1 MKPLRAVNVLRAVG
15 VAGRA
20 VTAALDKRKVKITPD
35 MLNSAGSVGAE
46 WYVEALWHYLSKRK
60 QLQGISAID
69 VEFTH
74 PARPADRE
82 LLFSLPRPAPGASA
96 AGRAQADAFEMSFH
110 VLRAGAVRPH
120 RIPVPVATLRV
131 HRARRRSLAAEAPDP
146 PRHPFGIEIRERHLN
161 HLRQVSWHTMVA
173 TTMDVARRGSQ
184 LADAAAADRFDP
196 TLQYVVPKFSFT
208 PLADAAAQP
217 NLFVYPD
224 FALEQPWTSGKTSVS
239 ARVTI
244 WAVAHEDPWPL
255 VSSVVTVVRTTV
267 VAGVRRPVDERGAAV
282 PKRRPAAATR

>member
-1 MKPLRAVNVLRAVG
+1 MVRPAQVLRAVS
-15 VAGRA
+15 
-20 VTAALDKRKVKITPD
+20 AALDKRKVKITPD

-46 WYVEALWHYLSKRK
+46 WYVEALWHYLSKRS
-60 QLQGISAID
+60 QLQGISAVD
-69 VEFTH
+69 VEFGN

-82 LLFSLPRPAPGASA
+82 LVFSLPK
-96 AGRAQADAFEMSFH
+96 AQADDFVMGFH
-110 VLRAGAVRPH
+110 VLRAGTVRPS
-120 RIPVPVATLRV
+120 RVAVPVATARV

-146 PRHPFGIEIRERHLN
+146 PLHPFGIEIRERHLN

-173 TTMDVARRGSQ
+173 MTMDVARRGSQ
-184 LADAAAADRFDP
+184 LADGAAAEHFDP
-196 TLQYVVPKFSFT
+196 TRQYVVPRFSFT

-224 FALEQPWTSGKTSVS
+224 FSLPQTWANGRTSVS

-255 VSSVVTVVRTTV
+255 VSSVVTVVRTAV
-267 VAGVRRPVDERGAAV
+267 VAGTRRPVDEAGAAV
-282 PKRRPAAATR
+282 QKRRLK